1 MLTAFRGSCSVL
13 FSFTGF
19 YISVIA
25 YYQFSNLRVLTC
37 SEENSS
43 EGQKNLPKRH
53 INLRDSLDSKNE
65 SLNSFSKLCIQ
76 VL

>member
-1 MLTAFRGSCSVL
+1 MLTAFCSYCSVL
-13 FSFTGF
+13 FSFTDF
-19 YISVIA
+19 SLSIVS

-37 SEENSS
+37 SEGNSS

-65 SLNSFSKLCIQ
+65 SLHSFS
-76 VL
+76 